1 MARQLKRSLLVSLL
15 FLLISFGSMLFVAVF
30 LLQQAAEQSHQDARA
45 QLLGSI
51 EFQLFLNAETIS
63 SNIQNHIKRAIETP
77 ALLAL
82 MASRTVE
89 KNEQLSRNQLKTLVE
104 EALRANQAV
113 NAAYMHFEPNAY
125 DNADQQYLGDYD
137 HSSDTGTLEIYWV
150 RQRQDLKFYPIGDAS
165 FKYQTAVDAYGQA
178 ESAWF
183 LCPRDT
189 GKSCITEPFW
199 WELEPDVQVQLMSLT
214 LPVKVGERFL
224 GVAGVDLEMPDF
236 VATINELIRPLYG
249 GNVRYYLLSGSQ
261 RLLASNDYPGR
272 SGEYLTQIAP
282 DIAELAG
289 DSGSSLFLQGEQSFR
304 VERLQLNILNQQ
316 WQMLLLIPQ
325 QLLMQEFNQVQQQL
339 TRLSVRNMVLLI
351 LSFGLLILIT
361 LVIALRYLHRR
372 ESLLSQSQAELASI
386 LLAAPTPIAVA
397 YPAVKGFT
405 LSKVNQAWLQQFGFQ
420 SAEQAVALAAHE
432 KIWSSVADQQRLMT
446 QLQQEG
452 EVNAFLSWLVR
463 QDGSEFLAE
472 VSAALLSAE
481 TQPLLIMV
489 YEDVTS
495 HYQLQRQLLQS
506 NELLEQRVAERT
518 GQLTDTINT
527 LARTQQELIQSE
539 KLAALGNLVAG
550 IAHELNTPVG
560 NSVMAASKLKA
571 DIRLLDQQLSNGLT
585 KKDLQNFISQGATSS
600 DIMERNLLR
609 AAGLISSFKQV
620 AVDQTSLQRREA
632 ALADI
637 VQDVMLMLQPTIR
650 KSGHQVQLELPRHTI
665 LLNTYPGPLEQVLI
679 NLIQNALLHAFDTPG
694 GMVILSA
701 EQQDSRLLLK
711 VSDNGK
717 GIPAALHSKVFEPFF
732 TTRLGQ
738 GGSGLGL
745 SLVHNMVTGI
755 LKGQI
760 NLDSTLGKGSSFSV
774 VIPLVVPAQ

>member
-1 MARQLKRSLLVSLL
+1 MARQLKRSLLVSSL
-15 FLLISFGSMLFVAVF
+15 FLLISFGSMLFVAVV
-30 LLQQAAEQSHQDARA
+30 LLQQAAEQSHQDART
-45 QLLGSI
+45 QLLSSI

-63 SNIQNHIKRAIETP
+63 SNIQSHIKRAIETP

-104 EALRANQAV
+104 EALRASQVV
-113 NAAYMHFEPNAY
+113 NAAYLHFEPNAY
-125 DNADQQYLGDYD
+125 DNADQQNLGDYD
-137 HSSDTGTLEIYWV
+137 HSSDSGTLEIYWV
-150 RQRQDLKFYPIGDAS
+150 RERQNLKFYPIRDAS
-165 FKYQTAVDAYGQA
+165 FKYQTTADAYGQA
-178 ESAWF
+178 ESAWY

-189 GKSCITEPFW
+189 GQSCITEPFW
-199 WELEPDVQVQLMSLT
+199 WELEPDVKIQLMSLT
-214 LPVKVGERFL
+214 LPVKAGERFL

-236 VATINELIRPLYG
+236 VATINDIIRPLYG
-249 GNVRYYLLSGSQ
+249 GNVRYYLLSGNQ

-272 SGEYLTQIAP
+272 SGEYLAQVAPEIA
-282 DIAELAG
+282 ALA
-289 DSGSSLFLQGEQSFR
+289 DNKESSLFQQGEQSFR
-304 VERLQLNILNQQ
+304 VERLQLRILNQQ

-372 ESLLSQSQAELASI
+372 ETLLSQSQAELASI

-397 YPAVKGFT
+397 YPAAQGFT
-405 LSKVNQAWLQQFGFQ
+405 LSKVNQAWLQQFGFDNE
-420 SAEQAVALAAHE
+420 EQAVAIAAHE
-432 KIWSSVADQQRLMT
+432 KIWSSAADQLRLMT

-481 TQPLLIMV
+481 TQPLLIIV

-527 LARTQQELIQSE
+527 LARTQQELIHSE

-571 DIRLLDQQLSNGLT
+571 DIKTLNQQLKNGLT
-585 KKDLQNFISQGATSS
+585 KKDLESFISQSAISS

-609 AAGLISSFKQV
+609 ASGLISSFKQV

-632 ALADI
+632 GLAEI

-650 KSGHQVQLELPRHTI
+650 KSGHQVQLELPQQTI

-679 NLIQNALLHAFDTPG
+679 NLIQNALLHAFDMPG

-701 EQQDSRLLLK
+701 EQQDSQLLLK

-717 GIPAALHSKVFEPFF
+717 GIPAAIQSKVFEPFF

-755 LKGQI
+755 LKGHI
-760 NLDSTLGKGSSFSV
+760 SLHSTPGEGSCFSV
-774 VIPLVVPAQ
+774 VIPLVVPA

>member
-1 MARQLKRSLLVSLL
+1 MARQLKRSLLVSSL
-15 FLLISFGSMLFVAVF
+15 FLLISFGSMLFVAVV
-30 LLQQAAEQSHQDARA
+30 LLQQAAEQSHQDART
-45 QLLGSI
+45 QLLSSI

-63 SNIQNHIKRAIETP
+63 SNIQSHIKRAIETP

-104 EALRANQAV
+104 EALRANQVV
-113 NAAYMHFEPNAY
+113 NAAYLHFEPNAY
-125 DNADQQYLGDYD
+125 DNADQQNLGDYD
-137 HSSDTGTLEIYWV
+137 HSSDSGTLEIYWV
-150 RQRQDLKFYPIGDAS
+150 RERQNLKFYPIRDAS
-165 FKYQTAVDAYGQA
+165 FKYQTTADAYGQA
-178 ESAWF
+178 ESAWY

-189 GKSCITEPFW
+189 GQSCITEPFW
-199 WELEPDVQVQLMSLT
+199 WELEPDVKIQLMSLT
-214 LPVKVGERFL
+214 LPVKAGERFL

-236 VATINELIRPLYG
+236 VATINDIIRPLYG
-249 GNVRYYLLSGSQ
+249 GNVRYYLLSGNQ

-272 SGEYLTQIAP
+272 SGEYLAQVAPEIA
-282 DIAELAG
+282 ALA
-289 DSGSSLFLQGEQSFR
+289 DNKESSLFQQGEQSFR
-304 VERLQLNILNQQ
+304 VERLQLRILNQQ

-372 ESLLSQSQAELASI
+372 ETLLSQSQAELASI

-397 YPAVKGFT
+397 YPAAQGFT
-405 LSKVNQAWLQQFGFQ
+405 LSKVNQAWLQQFGFDNE
-420 SAEQAVALAAHE
+420 EQAVAIAAHE
-432 KIWSSVADQQRLMT
+432 KIWSSAADQLRLMT

-481 TQPLLIMV
+481 TQPLLIIV

-527 LARTQQELIQSE
+527 LARTQQELIHSE

-571 DIRLLDQQLSNGLT
+571 DIKTLNQQLKNGLT
-585 KKDLQNFISQGATSS
+585 KKDLESFISQSAISS

-609 AAGLISSFKQV
+609 ASGLISSFKQV

-632 ALADI
+632 GLAEI

-650 KSGHQVQLELPRHTI
+650 KSGHQVQLELPQQTI

-679 NLIQNALLHAFDTPG
+679 NLIQNALLHAFDMPG

-701 EQQDSRLLLK
+701 EQQDSQLLLK

-717 GIPAALHSKVFEPFF
+717 GIPAAIQSKVFEPFF

-755 LKGQI
+755 LKGHI
-760 NLDSTLGKGSSFSV
+760 SLHSTPGEGSCFSV
-774 VIPLVVPAQ
+774 VIPLVVPA

>member
-1 MARQLKRSLLVSLL
+1 MARQLKRSLLVSSL
-15 FLLISFGSMLFVAVF
+15 FLLISFGSMLFVAVV
-30 LLQQAAEQSHQDARA
+30 LLQQAAEQSHQDART
-45 QLLGSI
+45 QLLSSI

-63 SNIQNHIKRAIETP
+63 SNIQSHIKRAIETP

-104 EALRANQAV
+104 EALRANQVV
-113 NAAYMHFEPNAY
+113 NAAYLHFEPNAY
-125 DNADQQYLGDYD
+125 DNADQQNLGDYD
-137 HSSDTGTLEIYWV
+137 HSSDSGTLEIYWV
-150 RQRQDLKFYPIGDAS
+150 RERQNLKFYPIRDAS
-165 FKYQTAVDAYGQA
+165 FKYQTTADAYGQA
-178 ESAWF
+178 ESAWY

-189 GKSCITEPFW
+189 GQSCITEPFW
-199 WELEPDVQVQLMSLT
+199 WELEPDVKIQLMSLT
-214 LPVKVGERFL
+214 LPVKAGERFL

-236 VATINELIRPLYG
+236 VATINDVIRPLYG
-249 GNVRYYLLSGSQ
+249 GNVRYYLLSGNQ

-272 SGEYLTQIAP
+272 SGEYLAQVAPEIA
-282 DIAELAG
+282 ALA
-289 DSGSSLFLQGEQSFR
+289 DNKESSLFQQGEQSFR
-304 VERLQLNILNQQ
+304 VERLQLRILNQQ

-372 ESLLSQSQAELASI
+372 ETLLSQSQAELASI

-397 YPAVKGFT
+397 YPAAQGFT
-405 LSKVNQAWLQQFGFQ
+405 LSKVNQAWLQQFGFDNE
-420 SAEQAVALAAHE
+420 EQAVAIAAHE
-432 KIWSSVADQQRLMT
+432 KIWSSAADQLRLMT

-481 TQPLLIMV
+481 TQPLLIIV

-527 LARTQQELIQSE
+527 LARTQQELIHSE

-571 DIRLLDQQLSNGLT
+571 DIKTLNQQLKNGLT
-585 KKDLQNFISQGATSS
+585 KKDLESFISQSAISS

-609 AAGLISSFKQV
+609 ASGLISSFKQV

-632 ALADI
+632 GLAEI

-650 KSGHQVQLELPRHTI
+650 KSGHQVQLELPQQTI

-679 NLIQNALLHAFDTPG
+679 NLIQNALLHAFDMPG

-701 EQQDSRLLLK
+701 EQQDSQLLLK

-717 GIPAALHSKVFEPFF
+717 GIPAAIQSKVFEPFF

-755 LKGQI
+755 LKGHI
-760 NLDSTLGKGSSFSV
+760 SLHSTPGEGSCFSV
-774 VIPLVVPAQ
+774 VIPLVVPA